1 MNAINLAEFIIAGQG
16 AGMLLQAQILSWLAV
31 VVGFGLIGLVGLQ
44 CAVLY
49 QKYRKVKHEADS
61 NVA

>member
-1 MNAINLAEFIIAGQG
+1 
-16 AGMLLQAQILSWLAV
+16 MLLQAQILSWLAV